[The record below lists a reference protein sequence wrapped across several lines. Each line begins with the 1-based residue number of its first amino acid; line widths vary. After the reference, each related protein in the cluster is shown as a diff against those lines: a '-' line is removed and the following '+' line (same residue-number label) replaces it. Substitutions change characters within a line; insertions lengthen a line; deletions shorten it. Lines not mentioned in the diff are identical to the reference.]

1 MENQIRLAISDDATA
16 ISQVIIQSLRQSN
29 ALDYPPEVITQVEKS
44 FSTEAIR
51 ALLSQRQVFVAT
63 IDRRVVATAS
73 LDQDVVR
80 SVFVDPGHQ
89 RRGLGRQLM
98 ATIQSVALDAK
109 IEVLRVPSSITAEA
123 FYFKL
128 GYRKVRDEFHGA
140 ERTIIMERRL
150 APIVDYSN

>member
-1 MENQIRLAISDDATA
+1 MNNQIRLATPDDAAA
-16 ISQVIIQSLRQSN
+16 ISQVIIQSLRKSN
-29 ALDYPPEVITQVEKS
+29 ALDYSPEVISQVEKS
-44 FSTEAIR
+44 FSAEAIR
-51 ALLSQRQVFVAT
+51 ALLKQRLVFVAT
-63 IDRRVVATAS
+63 IDKRVVATAG

-80 SVFVDPGHQ
+80 SVFVEPSHQ
-89 RRGLGRQLM
+89 GGGLGRQLM
-98 ATIQSVALDAK
+98 ATLQSVAQDAK

-150 APIVDYSN
+150 TPIVDTSN

>member
-1 MENQIRLAISDDATA
+1 MNNQIRLATPDDAA
-16 ISQVIIQSLRQSN
+16 VISQVIIQSLRKSN
-29 ALDYPPEVITQVEKS
+29 ALDYPPEVISQVEKS
-44 FSTEAIR
+44 FSAEAIR
-51 ALLSQRQVFVAT
+51 ALLKQRLVFVAT
-63 IDRRVVATAS
+63 INKRVVATAS

-80 SVFVDPGHQ
+80 SVFVEPSHQ
-89 RRGLGRQLM
+89 ARGLGRQLM
-98 ATIQSVALDAK
+98 ATLHSVAQHAK

-150 APIVDYSN
+150 TPIVDASN

>member
-1 MENQIRLAISDDATA
+1 MNNRIRLATPKDAAA

-44 FSTEAIR
+44 FSAEAIR
-51 ALLSQRQVFVAT
+51 TLLNQRQVFVAT
-63 IDRRVVATAS
+63 IDNRVVATAS

-80 SVFVDPGHQ
+80 SVFVEPSHQ
-89 RRGLGRQLM
+89 GVGFGRQLM
-98 ATIQSVALDAK
+98 ATLQSVAQDAR

-140 ERTIIMERRL
+140 ERTIIMERR
-150 APIVDYSN
+150 PTPVVDDSN